1 MFFEYDYMYE
11 DFIIAQKIF
20 YIITTLIVQYLKI
33 FIINEYTES
42 HFLSV
47 AMISDILYFPLNFI
61 EKFGIQK
68 FPIAT
73 ASTFYINIIFGVM
86 NTALLLIFNEIIE
99 LKFCGFEKDLNKN
112 IEKRKNLEMDIFYN
126 IYNDEENESISNST
140 NSDNQSSSEL
150 SIY

>member
-11 DFIIAQKIF
+11 NFNIIKKIF

-33 FIINEYTES
+33 YIINEYTES

-47 AMISDILYFPLNFI
+47 AMISDVFFYPLYFI

-68 FPIAT
+68 FHIT
-73 ASTFYINIIFGVM
+73 TSSTFYLNIIFGVM
-86 NTALLLIFNEIIE
+86 NPVLLLIFNEIIE
-99 LKFCGFEKDLNKN
+99 LKFCGCEKDLYKN
-112 IEKRKNLEMDIFYN
+112 IKKRKNLDMGLFYN
-126 IYNDEENESISNST
+126 IYNDDDNESISNFTQISR
-140 NSDNQSSSEL
+140 EP

>member
-47 AMISDILYFPLNFI
+47 AMISDVFFYPLYFIENLVFKYFI
-61 EKFGIQK
+61 LQ
-68 FPIAT
+68 P
-73 ASTFYINIIFGVM
+73 
-86 NTALLLIFNEIIE
+86 LLLFI
-99 LKFCGFEKDLNKN
+99 
-112 IEKRKNLEMDIFYN
+112 
-126 IYNDEENESISNST
+126 
-140 NSDNQSSSEL
+140 
-150 SIY
+150 